1 MTKIVSIGFCKL
13 ATIAFLALFAGCAVG
28 PNYKRPEATTIPP
41 SYASST
47 EGWKIA
53 QPEGQ
58 LPKGNWWEIFGDAEL
73 NHLEIQSIGANQQLK
88 VAVAQFAESRAQ
100 LNIARAEFFP
110 TVDFAGSGV
119 RQRISPN
126 QPDVLSGTPIGKS
139 STYNNFIAPFELGYE
154 VDLWGR
160 VRRSVESARAQTQAS
175 EDDMEGV
182 KLSIQTEVAED
193 YFSLRTLDEQT
204 EVIYSNIYV
213 FRKALQLTT
222 NLRSGGA
229 VSDLDVAEAEAV
241 LKTTEAELPSVA
253 LQRAQYQHALAV
265 LVGQAAAT
273 FRIQQSALPNVIP
286 LIPAGLP
293 SELLERRPDI
303 SAAERRMAAANANIG
318 VATAAFYP
326 VVQFNG
332 FAGFQSVSLNTLVD
346 GPSHIWAVGP
356 TITLPI
362 FEGGRNRAGLELAKS
377 TYDELVAY
385 YRLTVLTAFSE
396 VADNLEAQTL
406 LADQY
411 AAQNDALSAALKELD
426 VANNQYLDGLT
437 TFLNVATAESTALN
451 SQFITVQLRGQQFS
465 YAVGLVKAL
474 GGGWQE
480 SKQP

>member
-1 MTKIVSIGFCKL
+1 
-13 ATIAFLALFAGCAVG
+13 
-28 PNYKRPEATTIPP
+28 
-41 SYASST
+41 
-47 EGWKIA
+47 
-53 QPEGQ
+53 
-58 LPKGNWWEIFGDAEL
+58 
-73 NHLEIQSIGANQQLK
+73 
-88 VAVAQFAESRAQ
+88 
-100 LNIARAEFFP
+100 
-110 TVDFAGSGV
+110 
-119 RQRISPN
+119 
-126 QPDVLSGTPIGKS
+126 
-139 STYNNFIAPFELGYE
+139 
-154 VDLWGR
+154 
-160 VRRSVESARAQTQAS
+160 
-175 EDDMEGV
+175 
-182 KLSIQTEVAED
+182 
-193 YFSLRTLDEQT
+193 LDEQT
-204 EVIYSNIYV
+204 AVIYSNIYV
-213 FRKALQLTT
+213 FKKALELTT

-241 LKTTEAELPSVA
+241 LKTTEAELPSLA
-253 LQRAQYQHALAV
+253 LQRAEYQHALAV
-265 LVGQAAAT
+265 LLGQPAAT
-273 FRIQQSALPNVIP
+273 FRIEQSTLPNVLP
-286 LIPAGLP
+286 LIPVGLP

-326 VVQFNG
+326 LVQFNG
-332 FAGFQSVSLNTLVD
+332 LAGFQSASLNTLVD

-377 TYDELVAY
+377 AYDEMVAY

-426 VANNQYLDGLT
+426 VANHQYLDGLT

-451 SQFITVQLRGQQFS
+451 SQFITVQLRGQQFN